1 MINHPD
7 ITIRVNVGWLSDKG
21 KKMLIKCENKE
32 DIKQY
37 YSTLRARLSPLG
49 IPLKAWSD
57 IQPNQSLCE
66 LTATNCLNYK
76 NVIQQIRLA
85 LYTFLDDNK
94 DQHFNTFYLPHGYI
108 DAYSHNTDGLMVLYQ
123 IVQLIHQR
131 LIDPIN
137 GDEEPTKPIFI
148 DNQNIFQFTRKLKE
162 YFEILYSDVN
172 RPADHNRKVLKY
184 VRDQL
189 NTGTNTDLFKKARN
203 YITSELENLY
213 KTKGGVK
220 EIPFNLTLEGNIG
233 ITLMQQ
239 YSQDQQTE
247 ILNISRSQ
255 TPTLTAATINK
266 FTQKPRFSKNKDRPA
281 TTRIPIDKICEA
293 CGQPGHCITVNGCDE
308 VAKQQKLRDYHH
320 NNKNTNKDKVK
331 AAIDLYNKH
340 QQNRLNNKRKFAT
353 ARNTMRKEIKTM
365 IDNDNINSPYQVA
378 EIKQAFI
385 EIYKD
390 EYEPDCEDNIFNDLN
405 EIDSVSDYSCDE
417 KTQRMEDT
425 SSQGS
430 AE

>member
-148 DNQNIFQFTRKLKE
+148 NNQNIFQFTRKLKE

-172 RPADHNRKVLKY
+172 
-184 VRDQL
+184 
-189 NTGTNTDLFKKARN
+189 
-203 YITSELENLY
+203 
-213 KTKGGVK
+213 
-220 EIPFNLTLEGNIG
+220 
-233 ITLMQQ
+233 
-239 YSQDQQTE
+239 
-247 ILNISRSQ
+247 
-255 TPTLTAATINK
+255 
-266 FTQKPRFSKNKDRPA
+266 
-281 TTRIPIDKICEA
+281 
-293 CGQPGHCITVNGCDE
+293 
-308 VAKQQKLRDYHH
+308 
-320 NNKNTNKDKVK
+320 
-331 AAIDLYNKH
+331 
-340 QQNRLNNKRKFAT
+340 
-353 ARNTMRKEIKTM
+353 
-365 IDNDNINSPYQVA
+365 
-378 EIKQAFI
+378 
-385 EIYKD
+385 
-390 EYEPDCEDNIFNDLN
+390 
-405 EIDSVSDYSCDE
+405 
-417 KTQRMEDT
+417 
-425 SSQGS
+425 
-430 AE
+430 